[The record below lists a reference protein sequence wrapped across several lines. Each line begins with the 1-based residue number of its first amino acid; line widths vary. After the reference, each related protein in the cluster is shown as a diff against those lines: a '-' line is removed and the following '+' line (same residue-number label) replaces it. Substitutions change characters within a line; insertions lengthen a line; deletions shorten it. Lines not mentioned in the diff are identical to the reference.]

1 MRSNSTTPSAV
12 PTESPS
18 KALSRQRAKKHSLI
32 DPSATVNKEHQM
44 VDALYLA
51 NALNI
56 SWHGLHKFVLAGT
69 LPAPVVFGRRC
80 HRWKL
85 SDVEAVI
92 NGTWKPEVVAQDG
105 GAI

>member
-1 MRSNSTTPSAV
+1 
-12 PTESPS
+12 
-18 KALSRQRAKKHSLI
+18 
-32 DPSATVNKEHQM
+32 M
-44 VDALYLA
+44 VDSLYFS

-69 LPAPVVFGRRC
+69 LPAPVVFGLRC

-85 SDVEAVI
+85 TDVEAVI
-92 NGTWKPEVVAQDG
+92 NGTWKPEVVQDG